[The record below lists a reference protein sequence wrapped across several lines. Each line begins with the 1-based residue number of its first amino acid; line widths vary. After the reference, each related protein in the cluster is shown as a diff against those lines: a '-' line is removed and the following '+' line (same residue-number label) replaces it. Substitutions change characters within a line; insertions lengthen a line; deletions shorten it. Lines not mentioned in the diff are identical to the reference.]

1 MSGLHSQHRYEKL
14 TREELSRN
22 LEEKDQV
29 IGKQARDIAGLEQQL
44 QHMRHKNQELDD
56 RNSELQSK
64 LEIELQHTELK
75 SKVKELER
83 IRKELLEKDKKNENL
98 RLAIDKLNER
108 MQQYEI
114 QKSGVS
120 EDQKM
125 SKMTDDLKRKEH
137 DSEMSKIKSKLV
149 MIEASK
155 KLLSEDLKTAKIK
168 EQELL
173 E

>member
-114 QKSGVS
+114 QKSGVT

-149 MIEASK
+149 MLEASK
-155 KLLSEDLKTAKIK
+155 KLISEDLKTAKIK
-168 EQELL
+168 E
-173 E
+173 

>member
-1 MSGLHSQHRYEKL
+1 
-14 TREELSRN
+14 
-22 LEEKDQV
+22 
-29 IGKQARDIAGLEQQL
+29 
-44 QHMRHKNQELDD
+44 MRHKNQELDD

-83 IRKELLEKDKKNENL
+83 IRKELVEKDKKNENL

-114 QKSGVS
+114 QKSGVT

-149 MIEASK
+149 MLEASK
-155 KLLSEDLKTAKIK
+155 KLISEDLKTAKIK
-168 EQELL
+168 E
-173 E
+173 

>member
-1 MSGLHSQHRYEKL
+1 
-14 TREELSRN
+14 
-22 LEEKDQV
+22 
-29 IGKQARDIAGLEQQL
+29 
-44 QHMRHKNQELDD
+44 MRHKNQELDD

-114 QKSGVS
+114 QKSGVT

-149 MIEASK
+149 MLEASK
-155 KLLSEDLKTAKIK
+155 KLISEDLKTAKIK
-168 EQELL
+168 E
-173 E
+173 

>member
-83 IRKELLEKDKKNENL
+83 IRKELVEKDKKNENL

-114 QKSGVS
+114 QKSGVT

-149 MIEASK
+149 MLEASK
-155 KLLSEDLKTAKIK
+155 KLISEDLKTAKIK
-168 EQELL
+168 E
-173 E
+173 

>member
-1 MSGLHSQHRYEKL
+1 
-14 TREELSRN
+14 
-22 LEEKDQV
+22 
-29 IGKQARDIAGLEQQL
+29 
-44 QHMRHKNQELDD
+44 MRHKNQELDD

-114 QKSGVS
+114 QKSGVT

-137 DSEMSKIKSKLV
+137 DSEMSNIKSKLV
-149 MIEASK
+149 MLEASK
-155 KLLSEDLKTAKIK
+155 KLISEDLKTAKIK
-168 EQELL
+168 E
-173 E
+173 

>member
-83 IRKELLEKDKKNENL
+83 IRKELVEKDKKNENL

-108 MQQYEI
+108 MQ
-114 QKSGVS
+114 
-120 EDQKM
+120 
-125 SKMTDDLKRKEH
+125 
-137 DSEMSKIKSKLV
+137 
-149 MIEASK
+149 
-155 KLLSEDLKTAKIK
+155 
-168 EQELL
+168 
-173 E
+173 